1 MNSNEVKCK
10 DVMKHICE
18 SLGDELNSEKCRELK
33 AHLEKCEGCQDYFK
47 SVELTIDCYKKYNVE
62 LPEDAHNRL
71 MSLLGLK
78 E

>member
-1 MNSNEVKCK
+1 
-10 DVMKHICE
+10 MKHVCE
-18 SLGDELNSEKCRELK
+18 SLGEELNSEKCKELK
-33 AHLEKCEGCQDYFK
+33 AHLEKCEDCQDYFK